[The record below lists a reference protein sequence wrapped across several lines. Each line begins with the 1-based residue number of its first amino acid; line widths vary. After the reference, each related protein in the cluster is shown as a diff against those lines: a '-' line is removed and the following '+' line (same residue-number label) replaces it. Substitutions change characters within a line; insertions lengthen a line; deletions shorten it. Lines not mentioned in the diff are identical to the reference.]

1 MKIAILTLPL
11 HTNYGGILQA
21 YALQQVLQGMGHE
34 VVVIDEKKQFH
45 FSLKRRMEMYIKGKV
60 KRLLQGKNAIIYSPK
75 YYKQLWAARTKYTSE
90 FIAEHIVRKVVADIS
105 EIMEGEFDAFV
116 VGSDQIWRAR
126 YAKLFPGVR
135 NAFLLFT
142 KGWNVKRISYAPS
155 FGTDKWEYDK
165 SDTAVCAMMAQ
176 MFNAVSVRETSGV
189 ELCKDYLNVDATHVV
204 DPTLLLDATDYGKLV
219 KEDTPKG
226 QGNLMCYVLDKGAD
240 VENILSDIAQ
250 KSSLNPF
257 YANSQTEN
265 QKLTLEERIQPSVE
279 QWLQGFSDAEL
290 VVTDSF
296 HACIFAILNRK
307 PFVVVGN
314 KSRGVARLESL
325 LKMFGL
331 EERLVYSYE
340 DYSQRETSLRCPI
353 DYEQVARILEEKRSE
368 AIGFLQKALSV

>member
-176 MFNAVSVRETSGV
+176 MFDAVSVRETSGV

-240 VENILSDIAQ
+240 VENILSDIVQ

>member
-1 MKIAILTLPL
+1 
-11 HTNYGGILQA
+11 
-21 YALQQVLQGMGHE
+21 
-34 VVVIDEKKQFH
+34 
-45 FSLKRRMEMYIKGKV
+45 
-60 KRLLQGKNAIIYSPK
+60 
-75 YYKQLWAARTKYTSE
+75 
-90 FIAEHIVRKVVADIS
+90 
-105 EIMEGEFDAFV
+105 MEGEFDAFV

-176 MFNAVSVRETSGV
+176 MFDAVSVRETSGV

-290 VVTDSF
+290 VVTDS
-296 HACIFAILNRK
+296 LENL
-307 PFVVVGN
+307 
-314 KSRGVARLESL
+314 STGVRL
-325 LKMFGL
+325 
-331 EERLVYSYE
+331 R
-340 DYSQRETSLRCPI
+340 TST
-353 DYEQVARILEEKRSE
+353 RI
-368 AIGFLQKALSV
+368 Q

>member
-176 MFNAVSVRETSGV
+176 MFDAVSVRETSGV

>member
-1 MKIAILTLPL
+1 MRIGIITLPL

-21 YALQQVLQGMGHE
+21 YALQQVLQSMGHE
-34 VVVIDEKKQFH
+34 AVVIDEEKQFR
-45 FSLKRRMEMYIKGKV
+45 FSLKRRVEMYVKGKI
-60 KRLLQGKNAIIYSPK
+60 KRLLFGKDAIIYSPE
-75 YYKQLWAARTKYTSE
+75 YYKLLWEARTKHTGR
-90 FIAEHIVRKVVADIS
+90 FVAEHIARRVVSDIS
-105 EIMEGEFDAFV
+105 EITEGEFDAFV

-135 NAFLLFT
+135 EAFLLFT
-142 KGWNVKRISYAPS
+142 KGWDVKRISYAPS

-176 MFNAVSVRETSGV
+176 MFDAVSVREASGM
-189 ELCKDYLNVDATHVV
+189 ELCKEHLNVDATHVV
-204 DPTLLLDATDYGKLV
+204 DPTLLLDATDYGKLI
-219 KEDTPKG
+219 KEDTSKS
-226 QGNLMCYVLDKGAD
+226 QGNLMCYVLDKGMD

-250 KSSLNPF
+250 KSSLKPF

-279 QWLQGFSDAEL
+279 QWLQGFRDAEF

-331 EERLVYSYE
+331 EERLVCSYE
-340 DYSQRETSLRCPI
+340 DYKQREKSLRCPI

>member
-176 MFNAVSVRETSGV
+176 MFDAVSVRETSGV

-279 QWLQGFSDAEL
+279 QWLQGFSDAEF